1 MKVDSVVRK
10 ETVYVSIVVLILSA
24 LMEAVF
30 LILHLW
36 DLTVL
41 FGNLLGGG
49 IGILN
54 FFLLGLSVQKAVT
67 EDEKRA
73 KEIMRTS
80 HAVRYALIILLVV
93 LAIAIPAAFNIFS
106 TLISLLFSTVA
117 VFLKTLTAKKNEPAA
132 APADAAPAAEPEGG
146 EEA

>member
-1 MKVDSVVRK
+1 M
-10 ETVYVSIVVLILSA
+10 
-24 LMEAVF
+24 
-30 LILHLW
+30 
-36 DLTVL
+36 L

-117 VFLKTLTAKKNEPAA
+117 VFLKTFTAKKNEPAA